1 MDNNLPNMTVDAV
14 VFSYINEKLHMLL
27 IKRNIKPFKGR
38 FALAGAFIKE
48 DETANDAVIR
58 MLKEETGLNLDYL
71 EQLYTFTN
79 PVRDPRQR
87 IVSIAHYGLINY
99 TNQTLKT
106 SVHANE
112 VSWVVVKE
120 AFKKELAFDHKE
132 IMQLALQRLRN
143 KLRYEPI
150 GFELLP
156 TYFTMGEL
164 YALYSAIL
172 DEGLDRRNFS
182 RKILGFGLLKETE
195 FKSSGHVGRQAK
207 MYEFDKVTYDILKK
221 IGLNFEL

>member
-1 MDNNLPNMTVDAV
+1 MADYPNITVDAV
-14 VFSYINEKLHMLL
+14 VFSYIREKLHMLL
-27 IKRNIKPFKGR
+27 IKRNIKPYKGLY
-38 FALAGAFIKE
+38 ALAGAFIKE
-48 DETANDAVIR
+48 NETANDAVIR

-71 EQLYTFTN
+71 EQLYTFTDIN
-79 PVRDPRQR
+79 RDPRQR

-106 SVHANE
+106 SKHAD
-112 VSWVVVKE
+112 VVGWVEVKE
-120 AFKKELAFDHKE
+120 AFRKDLAFDHKE
-132 IMQLALQRLRN
+132 IMRYALDRLRN

-156 TYFTMGEL
+156 RFFTMGEL
-164 YALYSAIL
+164 YNLYCAIL

-207 MYEFDKVTYDILKK
+207 MYEFDKITYDRLKK
-221 IGLNFEL
+221 IGFNFEL